1 MTEPRS
7 ILLVEDMPAL
17 AELFAEAV
25 TKRLGHAVTVCV
37 AVVDVELALRR
48 GHYDLAIVD
57 LSFKQEAATGLDALA
72 QITEQCPDTM
82 LAIMTIGDTHVAGV
96 LRDACDL
103 LDIRTVISKTAPLD
117 YQLRMIDEVLATGRA
132 EFDPAIQ
139 SVLPAQRNRNRTPE
153 RFGRLIQ
160 HQGHAKVWRV
170 LMEHDFDATYRNL
183 ADTTGLKLNTVKNY
197 RTQLL
202 PELKVHGLD
211 DPSLRDMHDFA
222 WRCRAFLRAHVDAAL
237 AGGGRE

>member
-1 MTEPRS
+1 MST

-25 TKRLGHAVTVCV
+25 EKRLGHTVTVCI
-37 AVVDVELALRR
+37 AVVDVELALQQ
-48 GHYDLAIVD
+48 GPFDLAIVD
-57 LSFKQEAATGLDALA
+57 LSFKQEAATGLDALVEISEA
-72 QITEQCPDTM
+72 SPDTR

-117 YQLRMIDEVLATGRA
+117 YQLQMIDQVLDTGSA
-132 EFDPAIQ
+132 PYDPAIQ
-139 SVLPAQRNRNRTPE
+139 AVLPAARNRNRTPD
-153 RFGRLIQ
+153 RFARLIQ

-170 LMEHDFDATYRNL
+170 LMNHDFDATYKNL
-183 ADTTGLKLNTVKNY
+183 ADITGLKLNTVKNY

-211 DPSLRDMHDFA
+211 DPSLREMQDFA
-222 WRCRAFLRAHVDAAL
+222 WRCRAFLRPHVDAAL
-237 AGGGRE
+237 GS